1 MGTVN
6 AINPAVDLTVR
17 VFDDFY
23 NFSIEV
29 DANTWD
35 IVNSYMLSVFRTA
48 EAAENFSTTLFRIA
62 SETRVPVLD
71 ILAELQG
78 MDTIQLTATLAY
90 YLNGL
95 RSTATLLGVNE
106 PVIPNAFVARN
117 VLP

>member
-23 NFSIEV
+23 NFAIEV

-62 SETRVPVLD
+62 NETEVPVMD
-71 ILAELQG
+71 ILAEIQG

-95 RSTATLLGVNE
+95 RSPATLLGVNE
-106 PVIPNAFVARN
+106 PVTPNAYVARN

>member
-6 AINPAVDLTVR
+6 AINPAVDITVR

-23 NFSIEV
+23 NFAIEV

-62 SETRVPVLD
+62 DETQVPVLD
-71 ILAELQG
+71 ILAQLQG
-78 MDTIQLTATLAY
+78 MDTIDLTATLAY

-95 RSTATLLGVNE
+95 RSPATLLGVNE
-106 PVIPNAFVARN
+106 PVTPNAYVARN

>member
-6 AINPAVDLTVR
+6 AINPNVDLTVR

-23 NFSIEV
+23 NFSVEV

-48 EAAENFSTTLFRIA
+48 DAAENFSTTLFRIA
-62 SETRVPVLD
+62 NETEVPVLD
-71 ILAELQG
+71 ILAQLQG
-78 MDTIQLTATLAY
+78 LDTIQLTITLAY

-95 RSTATLLGVNE
+95 RSPATLLGVNE
-106 PVIPNAFVARN
+106 PVTPNAYVARN

>member
-6 AINPAVDLTVR
+6 AINPAVDITVR

-23 NFSIEV
+23 NFAIEV

-62 SETRVPVLD
+62 NETEVPVLD

-95 RSTATLLGVNE
+95 RSPATLLGINE
-106 PVIPNAFVARN
+106 PVTPNAYVARN

>member
-17 VFDDFY
+17 VFDEFYDFAV
-23 NFSIEV
+23 EV

-35 IVNSYMLSVFRTA
+35 IVNSYMLSVFRTKA
-48 EAAENFSTTLFRIA
+48 AAENFSTTLFRIA
-62 SETRVPVLD
+62 DQTRIPVLD
-71 ILAELQG
+71 ILAEIQG

-95 RSTATLLGVNE
+95 RSPSTLLGVNE
-106 PVIPNAFVARN
+106 PAVPNASVARN
-117 VLP
+117 VLA

>member
-23 NFSIEV
+23 NFAIEV

-62 SETRVPVLD
+62 NETEVPVLD

-95 RSTATLLGVNE
+95 RSSATLLGVNE
-106 PVIPNAFVARN
+106 PVTPNAYVARN

>member
-23 NFSIEV
+23 NFAIEV

-35 IVNSYMLSVFRTA
+35 TVNSYMLSVFRTVD
-48 EAAENFSTTLFRIA
+48 AAENFSTTLFRIA
-62 SETRVPVLD
+62 DETNVPVLD
-71 ILAELQG
+71 LLAEIQG
-78 MDTIQLTATLAY
+78 MDDIQLTATLAY

-95 RSTATLLGVNE
+95 RSPATLLGVNE
-106 PVIPNAFVARN
+106 PVTPNAYVARN

>member
-6 AINPAVDLTVR
+6 AINPAVDITVR
-17 VFDDFY
+17 VFDEFYDFA
-23 NFSIEV
+23 IEV

-35 IVNSYMLSVFRTA
+35 IVNSYMLSVFKTV

-62 SETRVPVLD
+62 DETDVPVLD
-71 ILAELQG
+71 ILAQIQG
-78 MDTIQLTATLAY
+78 LDTIQLTATLAY

-95 RSTATLLGVNE
+95 RSPTTLLGVNE
-106 PVIPNAFVARN
+106 PVTPNAYVARN